1 MPFFSYSTSGGP
13 KPSIDRP
20 TQRLQM
26 FFIPPKSPHTNSYPF
41 GAFANQELNEIFYDV
56 KDMTQAPA
64 PLIGSAMMAIM
75 ASVTQAQVDVEG
87 LTGEATPC
95 SLIVAVVADKGE
107 RKTTVTKILMKK
119 IEEANHEA

>member
-1 MPFFSYSTSGGP
+1 
-13 KPSIDRP
+13 
-20 TQRLQM
+20 M
-26 FFIPPKSPHTNSYPF
+26 FFIPPKSEHTKAYPF
-41 GAFANQELNEIFYDV
+41 GAFANQELNEIFNDV
-56 KDMTQAPA
+56 MDMTQAPA
-64 PLIGSAMMAIM
+64 PLIGSAMMAVM

-119 IEEANHEA
+119 IEEETSHEA